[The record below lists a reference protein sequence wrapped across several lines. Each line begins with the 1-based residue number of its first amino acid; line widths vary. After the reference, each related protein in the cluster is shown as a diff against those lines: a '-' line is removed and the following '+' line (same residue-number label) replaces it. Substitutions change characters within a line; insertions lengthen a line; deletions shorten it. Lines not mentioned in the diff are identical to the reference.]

1 MTITA
6 SKNLESLTSEIKM
19 VLDKNKVDQSKSSR
33 LLSVLFGFSQL
44 ILFAKI
50 SKDNGQPEHLA
61 RTHRNLLSSLD
72 FLSKQIAHASGHVT
86 EEDFKHLM
94 ALNSELNLTVSR
106 IANEL
111 LNDEKQGQ

>member
-1 MTITA
+1 MTLTA
-6 SKNLESLTSEIKM
+6 SNNLESLTSEIKT
-19 VLDKNKVDQSKSSR
+19 VLDKNKVDQAKSSI

-50 SKDNGQPEHLA
+50 SKDNGQTEHLS

-72 FLSKQIAHASGHVT
+72 FLSKQIAHVSDHVT
-86 EEDFKHLM
+86 EQDFKHLM
-94 ALNSELNLTVSR
+94 ALSSELNLTVSR

-111 LNDEKQGQ
+111 LNDEKQRQ